1 MQPIFSTY
9 DVGKLK
15 KAKAYLLLAIRRC
28 DIQNQ
33 EVADANIYSE
43 NQKAKKL
50 HLVHLAFINSQL
62 KNLGNDETN

>member
-15 KAKAYLLLAIRRC
+15 KAKAYLQGAIRRC

-33 EVADANIYSE
+33 EIAKAEIYSE
-43 NQKAKKL
+43 NQRAKGF
-50 HLVHLAFINSQL
+50 HLQHLAFINSQL
-62 KNLGNDETN
+62 KSLENEMV